1 MTDAAIYQGMR
12 RLGAPLR
19 MTGVR
24 VSPHTCRHT
33 FAITFL
39 RNRGNVFALQKILG
53 HSDLA
58 MVRRYAE
65 LAEGDVTAEHAL
77 ASPLDHLSARG
88 RRSGGRP
95 QAARDR
101 RDGASWSSGESR

>member
-1 MTDAAIYQGMR
+1 
-12 RLGAPLR
+12 

-53 HSDLA
+53 HSDLV

-77 ASPLDHLSARG
+77 ASPLDHLSARRG
-88 RRSGGRP
+88 SGGRVE
-95 QAARDR
+95 AARDR
-101 RDGASWSSGESR
+101 RKGASWSSGDSL